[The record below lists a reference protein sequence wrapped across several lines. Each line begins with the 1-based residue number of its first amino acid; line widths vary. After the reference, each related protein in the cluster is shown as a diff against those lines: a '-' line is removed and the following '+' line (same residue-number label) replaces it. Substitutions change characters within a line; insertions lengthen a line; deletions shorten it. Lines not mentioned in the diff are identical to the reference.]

1 MNAGQEW
8 RHHCKKKELGLDVVI
23 HSSSAVIVHSDHLF
37 APLNDI
43 RSFFY
48 FIWVI
53 FLGGVQDVLY
63 IYRGLGAQ
71 YGSRFTCL
79 DQWRAWLNRSAQVFF
94 LQLFLTK
101 ALKHSDNIF
110 DASPQVVSVLVG
122 PITVYKACYI
132 FAKLKRNFSSRP
144 ALIYSFG
151 KPWNVEMLL
160 LSKNWTNFCYI
171 CYI

>member
-23 HSSSAVIVHSDHLF
+23 HSSSTVIVHSDHLF
-37 APLNDI
+37 APLSDI

-48 FIWVI
+48 VIWVL
-53 FLGGVQDVLY
+53 FFWVARCFVHLQRPRSTVWLRVYL
-63 IYRGLGAQ
+63 
-71 YGSRFTCL
+71 SRSVTCL
-79 DQWRAWLNRSAQVFF
+79 AKSQCTSFFF

-151 KPWNVEMLL
+151 KP
-160 LSKNWTNFCYI
+160 
-171 CYI
+171 